1 MNVFDIITQYDSLMS
16 QVEDGEGEI
25 TPELAAQLEIT
36 EKELAQKVRAYYFV
50 IKTKE
55 AEINL
60 AKNEQERLD
69 GVRKTKENVIKRLK
83 SYVNLAV
90 EAFGTLTPTGAK
102 KLDLGDL
109 KVWQKKTEALGLTEG
124 AIIDDERFC
133 VKEAKF
139 TLSYKQAE
147 ELLKMLEYTNFPYNL
162 TTVLIKDRL
171 KDWLLEN
178 EEEHKALRDELNNK
192 LSSPDYEM
200 SEVGTFSPV
209 EESVEDDK
217 KEDDIKILQ
226 VAKINHNVTVIFR

>member
-1 MNVFDIITQYDSLMS
+1 MNVFDITVKYDSLML
-16 QVEDGEGEI
+16 QIEELEGEI

-60 AKNEQERLD
+60 AKEEQERLNN
-69 GVRKTKENVIKRLK
+69 VKKTKENVIKRLK

-90 EAFGTLTPTGAK
+90 EAFGTLTPTGNK

-124 AIIDDERFC
+124 AVIDDERFC

-139 TLSYKQAE
+139 SLSYNDVE
-147 ELLKMLEYTNFPYNL
+147 ELLKMLNFTKFVPTV
-162 TTVLIKDRL
+162 TTILIKDRL

-178 EEEHKALRDELNNK
+178 EEEHKALRDELNNR
-192 LSSPDYEM
+192 LSSPDYEI

-209 EESVEDDK
+209 EESVENDK